1 MALNEDIN
9 LGAITEALNDKA
21 DLDFNN
27 TDATG
32 KNNTV
37 YWGVPDYSQGI
48 SIGLRLSNNKYTAPS
63 TGIIVVDNMGQNQS
77 GTYSYFVVNGV
88 TTNLGVDSASAYTT
102 GGTHTFA
109 VAKGDICYFSTSI
122 PVNSVYFYPL
132 KGAS

>member
-1 MALNEDIN
+1 MSLNEDIN

-27 TDATG
+27 ADATG

-48 SIGLRLSNNKYTAPS
+48 NIGLRLSNNKYTAPS

-77 GTYSYFVVNGV
+77 GTFSYFVVNGV
-88 TTNLGVDSASAYTT
+88 TTNLGVDSASGYTT
-102 GGTHTFA
+102 GGSHTFV
-109 VAKGDICYFSTSI
+109 VAKGDVCYFSASI
-122 PVNSVYFYPL
+122 PTNSVKFYPL